1 VSAEE
6 AEHAPSE
13 LAARSRVIVRRS
25 IGSPILF
32 TIVYSSLASAI
43 YFSLGV
49 IAGHALGLTPLQ
61 QSDLV
66 AFLEALAGPGAD
78 PQYQHSP

>member
-1 VSAEE
+1 MSGEDG
-6 AEHAPSE
+6 APERAASERAASE

-49 IAGHALGLTPLQ
+49 IAGHALGLTPVVF
-61 QSDLV
+61 LV
-66 AFLEALAGPGAD
+66 AALMFAITAMT
-78 PQYQHSP
+78 

>member
-1 VSAEE
+1 MSAPEGSS
-6 AEHAPSE
+6 SE
-13 LAARSRVIVRRS
+13 RAARSRGIARRS

-49 IAGHALGLTPLQ
+49 ISGHALQRIVPMKPTLTAAN
-61 QSDLV
+61 SR
-66 AFLEALAGPGAD
+66 LATI
-78 PQYQHSP
+78 ST